1 MRYRALDASGDMTF
15 GGRRAAFLVDSPD
28 VVAQALKTRLLL
40 LTGEWFLDVT
50 EGTPYAEQILGNN
63 TSGTYDRAIRER
75 VLETPG
81 VLQISA
87 YTSVLQN
94 RQLRV
99 SATIDTLYGIL
110 EMRLRGFA
118 PSGSSS
124 NAPAAII
131 DFSNPDNSGLL
142 PTI

>member
-15 GGRRAAFLVDSPD
+15 GGRRADFLVNSPD

-50 EGTPYAEQILGNN
+50 EGTPYGSEILGNN
-63 TSGTYDRAIRER
+63 TRGTYDRAIRER
-75 VLETPG
+75 ILETPG
-81 VLQISA
+81 VLQITD

-94 RQLRV
+94 RQLKV
-99 SATIDTLYGIL
+99 TATIDTVYGVL
-110 EMRLRGFA
+110 AMRLRGFA
-118 PSGSSS
+118 PASGSSTS
-124 NAPAAII
+124 PAAII